1 MLFSDLVFITSD
13 PQSLNRCD
21 KSHLFRESFMLF
33 NHFLIILLQIFI
45 VEIMQEMGF

>member
-33 NHFLIILLQIFI
+33 NHLIVVRIGIKWYSQ
-45 VEIMQEMGF
+45 V